1 MAQTNQ
7 VIDTVVRGVLVSDN
21 HILLAHAIGE
31 PNTFLPGGHITKGEP
46 ARDALIH
53 EVREETGLDAEK
65 HMF

>member
-1 MAQTNQ
+1 M
-7 VIDTVVRGVLVSDN
+7 LVSDN